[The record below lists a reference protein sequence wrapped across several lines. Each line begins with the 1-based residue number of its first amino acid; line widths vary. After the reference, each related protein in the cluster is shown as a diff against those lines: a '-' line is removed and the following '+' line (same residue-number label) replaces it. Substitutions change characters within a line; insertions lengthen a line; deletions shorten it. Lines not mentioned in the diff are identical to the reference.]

1 MQSGARARGVLISSA
16 SSSLGSWPPASTMNA
31 FTMSPRRSSGE
42 ATAAASFTAGCSTHA
57 DSTSN
62 GPIRYPAEM
71 ITSSARPAYQT

>member
-1 MQSGARARGVLISSA
+1 
-16 SSSLGSWPPASTMNA
+16 MNA